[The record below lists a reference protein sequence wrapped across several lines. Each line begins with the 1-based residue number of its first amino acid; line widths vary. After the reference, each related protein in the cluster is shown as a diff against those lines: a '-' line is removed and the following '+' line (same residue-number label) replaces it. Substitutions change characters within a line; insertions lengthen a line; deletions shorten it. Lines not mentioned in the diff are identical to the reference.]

1 MIIMKDEELEDT
13 RNEDIKPIYAPL
25 SMYRDR
31 SIYDILKD
39 DDLTTTQKLDGIRK
53 IEMDYDELN
62 RIRNGCFDEERYRN
76 SNPRDRL

>member
-1 MIIMKDEELEDT
+1 MKDEELEDT

-39 DDLTTTQKLDGIRK
+39 DELTTTEKLVGIRK
-53 IEMDYDELN
+53 IEMDYDELD

>member
-39 DDLTTTQKLDGIRK
+39 DELTTTEKLVGIRK
-53 IEMDYDELN
+53 IEMDYDELD